1 MRLDHPDLACLDA
14 DGVPAA
20 GRRRSGWHH
29 SRDRHGREGPHGRE
43 GVPMSEDPGPDPQPP
58 KDDVRWL
65 IYLAVGFVVVL
76 ALLLLSGLQSSHM
89 GH

>member
-1 MRLDHPDLACLDA
+1 MT
-14 DGVPAA
+14 
-20 GRRRSGWHH
+20 
-29 SRDRHGREGPHGRE
+29 
-43 GVPMSEDPGPDPQPP
+43 EDPGPDPQPP

-65 IYLAVGFVVVL
+65 VYLAVGFVVVL

>member
-1 MRLDHPDLACLDA
+1 MTE
-14 DGVPAA
+14 
-20 GRRRSGWHH
+20 
-29 SRDRHGREGPHGRE
+29 DR
-43 GVPMSEDPGPDPQPP
+43 GPDSQPP

>member
-1 MRLDHPDLACLDA
+1 MTE
-14 DGVPAA
+14 
-20 GRRRSGWHH
+20 
-29 SRDRHGREGPHGRE
+29 DR
-43 GVPMSEDPGPDPQPP
+43 GPDPQQPP
-58 KDDVRWL
+58 PPQRQPPRDDVRWL

>member
-14 DGVPAA
+14 DGVLAA
-20 GRRRSGWHH
+20 GRRRAGWHH
-29 SRDRHGREGPHGRE
+29 GGDRHGREGM
-43 GVPMSEDPGPDPQPP
+43 PMTEDRGPDSQPP

-65 IYLAVGFVVVL
+65 LYLAVGFVVVL

>member
-1 MRLDHPDLACLDA
+1 MTE
-14 DGVPAA
+14 
-20 GRRRSGWHH
+20 
-29 SRDRHGREGPHGRE
+29 DR
-43 GVPMSEDPGPDPQPP
+43 GPDQQPPGTEDRGPDQQPPPPP

-65 IYLAVGFVVVL
+65 IYLAVGFVVAL

>member
-1 MRLDHPDLACLDA
+1 MTEDRGA
-14 DGVPAA
+14 DQQPPKDDVRGADQQP
-20 GRRRSGWHH
+20 
-29 SRDRHGREGPHGRE
+29 P
-43 GVPMSEDPGPDPQPP
+43 PPPP

>member
-1 MRLDHPDLACLDA
+1 MTE
-14 DGVPAA
+14 
-20 GRRRSGWHH
+20 
-29 SRDRHGREGPHGRE
+29 DR
-43 GVPMSEDPGPDPQPP
+43 GPDQQPPGTEDRGPDQQPPPPPP

>member
-1 MRLDHPDLACLDA
+1 MTE
-14 DGVPAA
+14 
-20 GRRRSGWHH
+20 
-29 SRDRHGREGPHGRE
+29 DR
-43 GVPMSEDPGPDPQPP
+43 GPDPQRP

>member
-1 MRLDHPDLACLDA
+1 MT
-14 DGVPAA
+14 
-20 GRRRSGWHH
+20 
-29 SRDRHGREGPHGRE
+29 
-43 GVPMSEDPGPDPQPP
+43 EDPGTDQQPPKPDQQPP
-58 KDDVRWL
+58 KDDIRWL

>member
-1 MRLDHPDLACLDA
+1 MTE
-14 DGVPAA
+14 
-20 GRRRSGWHH
+20 
-29 SRDRHGREGPHGRE
+29 DR
-43 GVPMSEDPGPDPQPP
+43 GPDSQPP
-58 KDDVRWL
+58 KDDVRRL

>member
-1 MRLDHPDLACLDA
+1 MT
-14 DGVPAA
+14 
-20 GRRRSGWHH
+20 
-29 SRDRHGREGPHGRE
+29 
-43 GVPMSEDPGPDPQPP
+43 EDPGPDPPPKDQDRGPGPQPPGDENRGPDPQPP

>member
-1 MRLDHPDLACLDA
+1 
-14 DGVPAA
+14 VIW
-20 GRRRSGWHH
+20 RSGGA
-29 SRDRHGREGPHGRE
+29 SRAGTSSGSAWPGGRALTEDRGADQQQP
-43 GVPMSEDPGPDPQPP
+43 PPPP

-76 ALLLLSGLQSSHM
+76 ALLLLSGLRSSHM

>member
-1 MRLDHPDLACLDA
+1 MTEDLEPNL
-14 DGVPAA
+14 
-20 GRRRSGWHH
+20 
-29 SRDRHGREGPHGRE
+29 E
-43 GVPMSEDPGPDPQPP
+43 PP

-76 ALLLLSGLQSSHM
+76 VLLLLSGLQSSHM

>member
-20 GRRRSGWHH
+20 GRRRSGWHQ
-29 SRDRHGREGPHGRE
+29 GPHGRE
-43 GVPMSEDPGPDPQPP
+43 GVPMTEDPGPDPQPP

-76 ALLLLSGLQSSHM
+76 ALLLLSGLQSSHI

>member
-1 MRLDHPDLACLDA
+1 MAVR
-14 DGVPAA
+14 
-20 GRRRSGWHH
+20 
-29 SRDRHGREGPHGRE
+29 
-43 GVPMSEDPGPDPQPP
+43 GVPMTEDRGPDQQPPRTEDQGPGPDQQPPPPPP